1 MELAVEKGH
10 SEIVYYF
17 FKETD
22 IDTSQFNEV
31 INSWSVFCAMHHSV
45 MLGITGSKLY
55 YLQFL
60 YFMSYD
66 VYLHYTRHM
75 NHNSGS

>member
-1 MELAVEKGH
+1 MELAVEKGR
-10 SEIVYYF
+10 SEIVYFF

-45 MLGITGSKLY
+45 MLVVNCITYNSYTSCLLMYTYTIQGI
-55 YLQFL
+55 
-60 YFMSYD
+60 
-66 VYLHYTRHM
+66 
-75 NHNSGS
+75 